1 MPKSERIPVGKKR
14 YTLTL
19 TEKTMTDMQ
28 GYLKEKHA
36 PASLISAMLDEQ
48 LAAMLRTVQELET
61 VQERTGQPAGLADV
75 LGVLSTIMKE
85 TTDKQGRL
93 M

>member
-1 MPKSERIPVGKKR
+1 MPKSERIPIGKKR

-19 TEKTMTDMQ
+19 TEKTMEELQ
-28 GYLKEKHA
+28 AYLKEKHA
-36 PASLISAMLDEQ
+36 PKSLVSAMVDEQ
-48 LAAMLRTVQELET
+48 LAAMLRTIQELET
-61 VQERTGQPAGLADV
+61 VQGRTGQPAGLADV